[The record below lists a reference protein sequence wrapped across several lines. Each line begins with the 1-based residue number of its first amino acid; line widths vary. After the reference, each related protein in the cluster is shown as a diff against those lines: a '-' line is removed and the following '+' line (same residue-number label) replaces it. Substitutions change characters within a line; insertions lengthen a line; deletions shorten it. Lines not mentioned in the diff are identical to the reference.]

1 MLLLLYISLKV
12 IKRGIVLF
20 KYLSLV
26 SWILSVFVIV
36 FSKNPNGYL
45 MIFLWLIGA
54 TLGLIGKKTKE
65 SGWLIKLAIWL
76 NVVSVTVYVL
86 WVYIVGLIWSS
97 P

>member
-1 MLLLLYISLKV
+1 M
-12 IKRGIVLF
+12 F

-26 SWILSVFVIV
+26 SWILSFFMIL

-45 MIFLWLIGA
+45 LIFLWIVGA
-54 TLGLIGKKTKE
+54 TLALIGKKAKE
-65 SGWLIKLAIWL
+65 SGWLVKLAFWL
-76 NVVSVTVYVL
+76 NVVTVTVYVL